1 MKLRK
6 GLTLKT
12 ICGENVIVAEGL
24 ENIDFGK
31 MIVLNETARYL
42 FEAVNGREFTE
53 DELVGLLLEKYEVD
67 SSIVKNDVISLC
79 RKWSEAG
86 LLEA

>member
-6 GLTLKT
+6 GLALKT